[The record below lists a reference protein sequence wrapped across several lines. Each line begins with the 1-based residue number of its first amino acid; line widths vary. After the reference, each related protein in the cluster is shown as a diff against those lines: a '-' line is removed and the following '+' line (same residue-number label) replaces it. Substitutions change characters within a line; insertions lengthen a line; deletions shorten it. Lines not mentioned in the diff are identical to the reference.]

1 MKKYFLSLVLFC
13 LIVPCAGIIE
23 ASPLDVHLDKIR
35 DLFENQFKAP
45 AYSYL
50 PANYQVLR
58 KMQQECDAAD
68 MDYAHFTV
76 SEAQVDLNSTVRM
89 HIIMAL
95 AGAMLAYE
103 DLYEYHI
110 EIASRRIRRA
120 FGNSNTQNA
129 IQASLQGY
137 ALGGKPLDQW
147 YSQIVGDYEDYR
159 SKGKRVELIF
169 NRSSRLLPLHSFS
182 IKAATL
188 SDASPSAQLFAG
200 SLDLQLNDPIIKYWY
215 LKDYTDD
222 ARQLGLEIEPTDY
235 FIQDPADAEKA
246 QWVDDKVSQMFL
258 NKNPIAIFVVVPNGE
273 YHFSPRY
280 LPADGTEP
288 KIKVDT
294 PAGVG
299 PDRIFLTMLES
310 GTRVELRTESKAFTG
325 DPHLLPVNNDES
337 QAAARWFIPTWKKS
351 DFRLGANER
360 TRGLEGS
367 ASASMFHRLNQ
378 GIGLQTQADLAFRSN
393 TDYEDRSATP
403 FQPRQERPLAK
414 FSGAD
419 FQFDVGPVVRYR
431 HFQFAFMESLRYVG
445 RESFDHG
452 GVLGQSFLSFNYVS
466 SRRGHAG
473 VYFTRAN
480 ASTPVVKTLQFDQ
493 VLFEETYL
501 KVLDQIGVNFQLNV
515 IGKSY
520 VEGALG
526 YLNSTSRTT
535 RMGGVIRHVLP
546 PLWNKISPTYEIG
559 FNESF
564 VGPKDSWRVGFGFR
578 VGLWGSP
585 SPAEQETLATSAS
598 LGASGP
604 VPVFVPRV
612 RYETRTRVVRR
623 GNRSPSADAGSD
635 QTGIRPGTRIVLNG
649 TRSFDPDGDSLNYDW
664 SQLSGEPVVL
674 ENRNTATANFIV
686 GNGQAYSFQLIVT
699 DIHGLRSS
707 PAVVSIRTLKQDVPI
722 IVTFR
727 AEPQEIRS
735 GQSAVLVYEA
745 RNAVRLRITGVSH
758 DILPAAG
765 TDTIKGT
772 ETVQPDTTITYTMTA
787 YNAVDDTAVAV
798 ATIVVKPSLP
808 VIASF
813 TADRSVVRAGETLNL
828 SWNTANAARVTLSA
842 NAGAEQVVPSSES
855 MRTETPAGATTYT
868 LKACNSIQEC
878 VSAIVTVG
886 VSIF

>member
-120 FGNSNTQNA
+120 FG
-129 IQASLQGY
+129 
-137 ALGGKPLDQW
+137 

-351 DFRLGANER
+351 DFRLGAN
-360 TRGLEGS
+360 G
-367 ASASMFHRLNQ
+367 
-378 GIGLQTQADLAFRSN
+378 
-393 TDYEDRSATP
+393 
-403 FQPRQERPLAK
+403 
-414 FSGAD
+414 
-419 FQFDVGPVVRYR
+419 
-431 HFQFAFMESLRYVG
+431 
-445 RESFDHG
+445 
-452 GVLGQSFLSFNYVS
+452 
-466 SRRGHAG
+466 
-473 VYFTRAN
+473 
-480 ASTPVVKTLQFDQ
+480 
-493 VLFEETYL
+493 
-501 KVLDQIGVNFQLNV
+501 
-515 IGKSY
+515 
-520 VEGALG
+520 
-526 YLNSTSRTT
+526 
-535 RMGGVIRHVLP
+535 
-546 PLWNKISPTYEIG
+546 
-559 FNESF
+559 
-564 VGPKDSWRVGFGFR
+564 
-578 VGLWGSP
+578 
-585 SPAEQETLATSAS
+585 
-598 LGASGP
+598 
-604 VPVFVPRV
+604 
-612 RYETRTRVVRR
+612 
-623 GNRSPSADAGSD
+623 
-635 QTGIRPGTRIVLNG
+635 
-649 TRSFDPDGDSLNYDW
+649 
-664 SQLSGEPVVL
+664 
-674 ENRNTATANFIV
+674 
-686 GNGQAYSFQLIVT
+686 
-699 DIHGLRSS
+699 
-707 PAVVSIRTLKQDVPI
+707 
-722 IVTFR
+722 
-727 AEPQEIRS
+727 
-735 GQSAVLVYEA
+735 
-745 RNAVRLRITGVSH
+745 
-758 DILPAAG
+758 
-765 TDTIKGT
+765 
-772 ETVQPDTTITYTMTA
+772 
-787 YNAVDDTAVAV
+787 
-798 ATIVVKPSLP
+798 
-808 VIASF
+808 
-813 TADRSVVRAGETLNL
+813 
-828 SWNTANAARVTLSA
+828 
-842 NAGAEQVVPSSES
+842 
-855 MRTETPAGATTYT
+855 
-868 LKACNSIQEC
+868 
-878 VSAIVTVG
+878 
-886 VSIF
+886 